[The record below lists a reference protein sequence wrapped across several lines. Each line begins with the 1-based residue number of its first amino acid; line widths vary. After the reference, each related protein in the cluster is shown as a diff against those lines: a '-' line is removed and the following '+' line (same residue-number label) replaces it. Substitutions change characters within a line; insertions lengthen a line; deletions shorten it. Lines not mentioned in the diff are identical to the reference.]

1 MNTKVTGVENTDGFF
16 LQELESCHFS
26 VTNLTVVLQLISNQL
41 DSNAIFQNGV
51 IQNKKKKNY
60 TCLLVSSSQN
70 LNILDLSH
78 NLLKSANLGLQQQ
91 LKNLRELMLDS
102 NQITELKK
110 KDFSFLS
117 NTSLNSLH
125 LSSNPLKEV
134 GSISTENQQV

>member
-1 MNTKVTGVENTDGFF
+1 MQYFKM
-16 LQELESCHFS
+16 
-26 VTNLTVVLQLISNQL
+26 VLYKI
-41 DSNAIFQNGV
+41 
-51 IQNKKKKNY
+51 KKNH